1 MFTKFVTKF
10 VTKHPGAPIWGERKK
25 KRIFL
30 AISIRLQGR
39 GNIHSHGLPRSDV
52 ELGLLEEEAKKTG
65 GRYKMFLGT
74 MDGLKAG
81 VDAMGKKLAA
91 TATLNRSRQRMS

>member
-1 MFTKFVTKF
+1 MRHEPLELGQTVAEMFRFKEQ
-10 VTKHPGAPIWGERKK
+10 GERK
-25 KRIFL
+25 IFL
-30 AISIRLQGR
+30 AISIRLRGR

-81 VDAMGKKLAA
+81 IDAMGRKLAA

>member
-1 MFTKFVTKF
+1 MRHEPLELGQTFAEMFRFKEQ
-10 VTKHPGAPIWGERKK
+10 GERK
-25 KRIFL
+25 IFL
-30 AISIRLQGR
+30 AISIRLRGR

-52 ELGLLEEEAKKTG
+52 ELGLLEEAKKTG

-81 VDAMGKKLAA
+81 IDAMGRKLAA